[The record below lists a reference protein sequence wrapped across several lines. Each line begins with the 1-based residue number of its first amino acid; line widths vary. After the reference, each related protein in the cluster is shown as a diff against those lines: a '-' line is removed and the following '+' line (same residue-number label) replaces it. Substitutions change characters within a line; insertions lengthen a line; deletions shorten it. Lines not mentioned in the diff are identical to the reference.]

1 MLLESAADT
10 ASVAMSVVMAV
21 VMAMVMATVM
31 AMAMDLMM
39 VTDLMEYSDT
49 DLSVD
54 LTADTCMAVLSHI
67 TKYVWDTYYLTVDDN
82 ILKALAFDL
91 DSQVQTFSHSEL

>member
-1 MLLESAADT
+1 MADAAERKAQVHQREMLLESAADT

-31 AMAMDLMM
+31 AMAMDPMM

-49 DLSVD
+49 DFSVD
-54 LTADTCMAVLSHI
+54 LSADTCMAVLSHI
-67 TKYVWDTYYLTVDDN
+67 TK
-82 ILKALAFDL
+82 
-91 DSQVQTFSHSEL
+91 

>member
-39 VTDLMEYSDT
+39 VTDLMEHSDT
-49 DLSVD
+49 DFSVD
-54 LTADTCMAVLSHI
+54 LTVDTCMAVLSHI

-91 DSQVQTFSHSEL
+91 DSQVQTFTHSEL

>member
-1 MLLESAADT
+1 MADAAERKAQVQQREMLLESAADT

-39 VTDLMEYSDT
+39 VTDLMDYSDT

-67 TKYVWDTYYLTVDDN
+67 TK
-82 ILKALAFDL
+82 
-91 DSQVQTFSHSEL
+91 

>member
-49 DLSVD
+49 DFSVD

-67 TKYVWDTYYLTVDDN
+67 TKYV
-82 ILKALAFDL
+82 
-91 DSQVQTFSHSEL
+91 

>member
-21 VMAMVMATVM
+21 VMAMVMATVMAM

-67 TKYVWDTYYLTVDDN
+67 TKYV
-82 ILKALAFDL
+82 
-91 DSQVQTFSHSEL
+91 